1 MNGRGSGDRL
11 LAELGQQ
18 ARDLA
23 AQVTGPLR
31 RICVRSGDRV
41 LEIEWHEPPAPAPTG
56 PAVAG
61 TGPAPGPEQT
71 GVTDPPAP
79 ADPAPGITVPAPMVG
94 TFYRAA
100 EPGGKPFVEVGE
112 QIRSGQ
118 VIGIVEAMKLMNQI
132 AADQA
137 GTVLEL
143 LVADGEPVEFGQP
156 LLRLLP
162 AAGGGG

>member
-1 MNGRGSGDRL
+1 MSGRTAGDRL

-18 ARDLA
+18 ARDIA
-23 AQVTGPLR
+23 AEVTGPLR

-41 LEIEWHEPPAPAPTG
+41 LEIEWHEPPVPAPSGSAEPGTGPVAGTDPTG
-56 PAVAG
+56 P
-61 TGPAPGPEQT
+61 PG
-71 GVTDPPAP
+71 PPAP

-112 QIRSGQ
+112 QIRPGQ

-132 AADQA
+132 AADQT

-162 AAGGGG
+162 ASNGGG